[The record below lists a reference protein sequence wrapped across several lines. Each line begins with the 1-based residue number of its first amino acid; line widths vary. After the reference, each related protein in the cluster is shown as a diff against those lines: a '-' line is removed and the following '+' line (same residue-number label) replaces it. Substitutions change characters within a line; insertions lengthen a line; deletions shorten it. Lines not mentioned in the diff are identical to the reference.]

1 VLHFDR
7 LTTDHN
13 VRSDIAE
20 TFEREWKSLRRPGS
34 HFSSHEKIQVCER
47 ARRTRAGDST
57 EDGLADVTRRVV
69 DTIAAR
75 PATIRKPWVEDVTAN
90 LPMPGYVE
98 SVSLVSRIAAI
109 DAFHDVLGIARPELP
124 DAGPGNPTGEFNP
137 VAAPSKAYVPMT
149 RGASIWWALTL
160 VPEAY
165 ARMEDLHC
173 VLYLSPEQ
181 MQQPGSPRA
190 LTRPQMEVLASRTSF
205 LNECFY

>member
-1 VLHFDR
+1 MLHFDR

-90 LPMPGYVE
+90 LVAKDRAELLAQVITDEATPAAEILPGQGAQLPPPPQRHISAVPIE
-98 SVSLVSRIAAI
+98 GRHTTHLSVI
-109 DAFHDVLGIARPELP
+109 DADGNAVSMTTTVNYSWGSCVVARGTGVVLL
-124 DAGPGNPTGEFNP
+124 TF
-137 VAAPSKAYVPMT
+137 
-149 RGASIWWALTL
+149 ALL
-160 VPEAY
+160 
-165 ARMEDLHC
+165 M
-173 VLYLSPEQ
+173 LYEH
-181 MQQPGSPRA
+181 
-190 LTRPQMEVLASRTSF
+190 LA
-205 LNECFY
+205 